1 MNKRKIAIFIAATW
15 AVVGMVA
22 GAAFAQTGEQF
33 VLSGLVYVEG
43 GRGLA
48 WLQEPTFTN
57 DKVVIVRVGDS
68 IGPYRLTK
76 ILVDQ
81 VELEGPGGK
90 LSVPLAGTGGAV
102 SVASIHAT
110 QPQQPQGEVV
120 MPAHPHPAY
129 NDPQAIV
136 LERGDP
142 RRNFPASSLLIGAGA
157 TLTGKTGPTVAP
169 SPMARAVDRGIVPP
183 ESQTPPP
190 VLQPP
195 TYQNPNAI
203 YIPRGDPRRLFPASK
218 LLIGAGAHVQSQP

>member
-1 MNKRKIAIFIAATW
+1 MNKRKIAPLIAAAL
-15 AVVGMVA
+15 AVVCVVA
-22 GAAFAQTGEQF
+22 GAAYAQSGEQF

-48 WLQEPTFTN
+48 WLQEPNYTS
-57 DKVVIVRVGDS
+57 DKVVVVRVGDT

-76 ILVDQ
+76 ILDDQ

-90 LSVPLAGTGGAV
+90 LSVPLAGTGGAI
-102 SVASIHAT
+102 SVASIPAAGHE
-110 QPQQPQGEVV
+110 PQGEVV
-120 MPAHPHPAY
+120 MPAHPAL
-129 NDPQAIV
+129 NDPRAIV

-157 TLTGKTGPTVAP
+157 TITGKTGPTVAP
-169 SPMARAVDRGIVPP
+169 SPMALAVDRGIVPP
-183 ESQTPPP
+183 ESQTPVP

-218 LLIGAGAHVQSQP
+218 LLIGAGAQVQSQP